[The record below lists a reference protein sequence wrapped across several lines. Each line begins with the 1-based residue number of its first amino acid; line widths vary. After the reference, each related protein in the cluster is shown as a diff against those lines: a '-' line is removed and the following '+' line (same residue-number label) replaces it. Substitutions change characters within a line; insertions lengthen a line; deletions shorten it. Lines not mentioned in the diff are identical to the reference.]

1 MNYKSALQNLI
12 YCDIVI
18 LIIGVFSIFFPSE
31 NVETFNKYIT
41 DNMGTLSNYVI
52 IGLGFINL
60 ILKPIS
66 WYLLYKF
73 KKVGRDI
80 FLIACILSLIGEIIN
95 APFAMDGLF
104 AFFYSAENI
113 IAGAILM
120 LTYYSPLSKDLN

>member
-1 MNYKSALQNLI
+1 MNYKSTLQNLI

-18 LIIGVFSIFFPSE
+18 LIIGVFTIFFPSE

-41 DNMGTLSNYVI
+41 DNMGTLSNYII
-52 IGLGFINL
+52 IGLGFVNF

-80 FLIACILSLIGEIIN
+80 FLIACILGLIGEIFN

-104 AFFYSAENI
+104 TFFYNAENI
-113 IAGAILM
+113 VAGAILM
-120 LTYYSPLSKDLN
+120 LTYYSPLSKDLK

>member
-1 MNYKSALQNLI
+1 MNYKSALRNLI

-18 LIIGVFSIFFPSE
+18 LIIGVFTIFFPSE
-31 NVETFNKYIT
+31 NAETFNKYMT
-41 DNMGTLSNYVI
+41 DNMGTLSNYII

-60 ILKPIS
+60 ILKLIS

-80 FLIACILSLIGEIIN
+80 FLIACILGLIGEIFN

-104 AFFYSAENI
+104 TFFYNAENI
-113 IAGAILM
+113 VAGAILM

>member
-18 LIIGVFSIFFPSE
+18 LIIGVFTIFFPSQ
-31 NVETFNKYIT
+31 NVETFNNYIT
-41 DNMGTLSNYVI
+41 DNMGTLSNYII

-60 ILKPIS
+60 ILKLIS

-80 FLIACILSLIGEIIN
+80 FLIACILGLIGEIFN

-104 AFFYSAENI
+104 TFFYNAENI
-113 IAGAILM
+113 VAGAILM
-120 LTYYSPLSKDLN
+120 LTYYSPLSKDLD

>member
-18 LIIGVFSIFFPSE
+18 LIIGVFTIFFPSE

-41 DNMGTLSNYVI
+41 DNMGTLSNYII
-52 IGLGFINL
+52 IGLGFVNF

-80 FLIACILSLIGEIIN
+80 FLIACILGLIGEIFN

-104 AFFYSAENI
+104 TF
-113 IAGAILM
+113 L
-120 LTYYSPLSKDLN
+120 K

>member
-1 MNYKSALQNLI
+1 MNYKSALKNLI
-12 YCDIVI
+12 YCDIAI
-18 LIIGVFSIFFPSE
+18 LTIGILTIFFPSE

-41 DNMGTLSNYVI
+41 DNMSTLSNYII

-60 ILKPIS
+60 ILKPVS

-80 FLIACILSLIGEIIN
+80 FLIACILSLIGEIFN

-104 AFFYSAENI
+104 TFFYNAENI

>member
-18 LIIGVFSIFFPSE
+18 LIIGIFLIFFPSE

-41 DNMGTLSNYVI
+41 DNTGILSNYII

-60 ILKPIS
+60 ILEPIS

-80 FLIACILSLIGEIIN
+80 FLIACILSLIGEIFS

-104 AFFYSAENI
+104 TFFYNADNI
-113 IAGAILM
+113 VAGAILM

>member
-18 LIIGVFSIFFPSE
+18 LIIGVSAIFFPSE
-31 NVETFNKYIT
+31 NVETFNQYIV
-41 DNMGTLSNYVI
+41 DNSSALLNYMI
-52 IGLGFINL
+52 IGLGFILL
-60 ILKPIS
+60 ILKLIS

-80 FLIACILSLIGEIIN
+80 FLIACILGLIGEIIN

-104 AFFYSAENI
+104 IFAYIAENI

>member
-1 MNYKSALQNLI
+1 MNYKSALKNLI
-12 YCDIVI
+12 YCDIAI
-18 LIIGVFSIFFPSE
+18 LTIGILTIFFPSE

-41 DNMGTLSNYVI
+41 DNMSTLSNYII

-60 ILKPIS
+60 ILKPVS

-80 FLIACILSLIGEIIN
+80 FLIACILSLIGEIFN

-104 AFFYSAENI
+104 TFFYNAENI
-113 IAGAILM
+113 VAGAILM

>member
-12 YCDIVI
+12 YADIVI
-18 LIIGVFSIFFPSE
+18 LIIGVFTIFFPSQ
-31 NVETFNKYIT
+31 NVETFNNYIT
-41 DNMGTLSNYVI
+41 DNFSTLSNYI
-52 IGLGFINL
+52 IFGLSFIHL

-66 WYLLYKF
+66 WYLLHKF
-73 KKVGRDI
+73 KRVGRDI
-80 FLIACILSLIGEIIN
+80 FLIACAVSLIGEIFY
-95 APFAMDGLF
+95 APFAMDGLL

>member
-1 MNYKSALQNLI
+1 MNYKLALQNLI
-12 YCDIVI
+12 YADIVV
-18 LIIGVFSIFFPSE
+18 LIIGVFLSFFSSE

-41 DNMGTLSNYVI
+41 DNFSILSNYTI
-52 IGLGFINL
+52 IGLIFTFF

-73 KKVGRDI
+73 KRVGRDI
-80 FLIACILSLIGEIIN
+80 FLIACISGLIAEIFY

-104 AFFYSAENI
+104 TFFYNAENI
-113 IAGAILM
+113 ITGAILM

>member
-1 MNYKSALQNLI
+1 MNYKSALKNLI
-12 YCDIVI
+12 YCDIAI
-18 LIIGVFSIFFPSE
+18 LTIGILTIFFPSE

-41 DNMGTLSNYVI
+41 DNMSTLSNYII

-60 ILKPIS
+60 ILKPVS

-104 AFFYSAENI
+104 TFFYNAENI
-113 IAGAILM
+113 VAGAILM